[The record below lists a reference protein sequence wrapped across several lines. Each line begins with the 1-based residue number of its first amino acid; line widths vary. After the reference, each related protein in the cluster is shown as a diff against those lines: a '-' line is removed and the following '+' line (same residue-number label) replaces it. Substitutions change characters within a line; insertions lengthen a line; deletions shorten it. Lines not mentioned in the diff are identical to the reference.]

1 MMSKKLVSNILKIP
15 SSLSSELSSPPHHI
29 PECPKVKKDF
39 EKIHS
44 DDEHIKKKK
53 PRRKTIMKKGPKKTN
68 LLTM

>member
-1 MMSKKLVSNILKIP
+1 MMSKKLVSNILKTP

-44 DDEHIKKKK
+44 DEHIKKKE
-53 PRRKTIMKKGPKKTN
+53 PPRKTIMKKGPKKTN
-68 LLTM
+68 LLTT